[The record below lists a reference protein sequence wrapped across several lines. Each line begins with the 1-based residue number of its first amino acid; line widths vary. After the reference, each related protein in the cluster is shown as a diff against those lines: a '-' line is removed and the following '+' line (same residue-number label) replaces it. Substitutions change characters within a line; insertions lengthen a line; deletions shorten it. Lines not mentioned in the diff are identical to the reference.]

1 MPNNWTALLR
11 HILLILLILLSSCAV
26 PAADAQTLSS
36 TKPPHYPWHLVDIW
50 WDSAQATPSFKE
62 IAIDFHLIGQLSPQ
76 LDLYIAPLG
85 LAKIGDT
92 AVYGGVQTRGNGWR
106 SKTDQRLQNLGSI
119 GIFSK
124 WSADNSPIPLEQ
136 ATGTDGTHFFASD
149 NENNYLSVR
158 RKFTWQAGHYTYFLR
173 QKKIDGEAAS
183 WFTASVK
190 NQQSQQETEIGALKI
205 VGTELPLAKAMNA
218 FVEIYGSSSPIPR
231 LAIVIEQPRIDGQ
244 WRFDTRSKIIYPN
257 NNTSG
262 QARFATA
269 FPFGKQ
275 IFIYLVPP
283 GIGDG
288 LKQETLQ

>member
-11 HILLILLILLSSCAV
+11 HILLILLLSCGLVATQ
-26 PAADAQTLSS
+26 AQAQTLNSN
-36 TKPPHYPWHLVDIW
+36 TKPPRYPWHIVDIW

-62 IAIDFHLIGQLSPQ
+62 IAIDFHVIGQLPQQ

-106 SKTDQRLQNLGSI
+106 AKTDQRLLSMGSI
-119 GIFSK
+119 AIFSK

-136 ATGTDGTHFFASD
+136 ASGTDGTHFFASD

-158 RKFTWQAGHYTYFLR
+158 RKFAWQAGHYTYFLR

-183 WFTASVK
+183 WITASVK

-205 VGTELPLAKAMNA
+205 FGAELPLAKAMNA
-218 FVEIYGSSSPIPR
+218 FVEIYGSSSPIPQ

-244 WRFDTRSKIIYPN
+244 WRVDTRSKIIYPN

-262 QARFATA
+262 QTRFATA

-275 IFIYLVPP
+275 IFIYLVPT
-283 GIGDG
+283 GINDA